1 MEKILVSAC
10 LAGARV
16 RYDGADNYCDNSTFL
31 KLLSKGRII
40 TICPEVASGCSIP
53 RAPVEIVG
61 TNSGAGVFN
70 GKSVTFIS
78 AHF

>member
-31 KLLSKGRII
+31 KWVSKGRII
-40 TICPEVASGCSIP
+40 TICPEVASGCSVHALLS
-53 RAPVEIVG
+53 RLLEQIVVLEFSMELPG
-61 TNSGAGVFN
+61 
-70 GKSVTFIS
+70 
-78 AHF
+78 